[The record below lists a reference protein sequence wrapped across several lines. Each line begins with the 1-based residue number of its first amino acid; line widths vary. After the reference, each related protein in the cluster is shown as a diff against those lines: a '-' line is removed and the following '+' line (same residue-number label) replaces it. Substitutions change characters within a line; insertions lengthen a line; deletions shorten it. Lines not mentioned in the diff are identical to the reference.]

1 MISDVLEAGEQMAV
15 AIEEQSVVTKEIN
28 QNIQIINEQCF
39 ESFELMTQTNA
50 KINNVQAKAVE
61 LESVIDSFSDR

>member
-1 MISDVLEAGEQMAV
+1 MAV
-15 AIEEQSVVTKEIN
+15 AIEEQSVVAKEIN
-28 QNIQIINEQCF
+28 QNIQMINEQCS